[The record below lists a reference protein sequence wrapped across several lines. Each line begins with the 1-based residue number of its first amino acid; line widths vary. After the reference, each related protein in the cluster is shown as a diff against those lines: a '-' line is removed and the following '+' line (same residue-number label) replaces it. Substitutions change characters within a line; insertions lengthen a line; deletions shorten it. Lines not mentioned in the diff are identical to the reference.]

1 MNTTTDTPRT
11 SGIEPVDRAGMDGV
25 PDAIEAA
32 SIGQHRRDLAFDPA
46 AVRARGVE
54 WVRPRDLMMRA
65 GSRVAGAGI
74 DFHTELMRRTRTATA
89 DSARYLADRARQLPP
104 ISAFG
109 RSGTRTG
116 AERGPV
122 GMA

>member
-11 SGIEPVDRAGMDGV
+11 SGIEPSDVAGTNGV

-32 SIGQHRRDLAFDPA
+32 SVGQHRRDLAFDPA

-89 DSARYLADRARQLPP
+89 DSARYLRDRARHLPP
-104 ISAFG
+104 VSAFG